1 MLVAKGMTKFW
12 KNHPNKD
19 EISFQAFRQRVERR
33 GLSFEEAMSLNP
45 PRKEHKR
52 QENTLVQFYENHPNR
67 HTVSLMGFY
76 KRVNRGMT
84 PEEAMSIINKDF
96 KNPESCK
103 TYINKLYDK
112 KIENHKKVKELAEVK
127 AELKLLKEKLKDLS
141 R

>member
-1 MLVAKGMTKFW
+1 MLVAKGMTEFW

-45 PRKEHKR
+45 PRKEYKR

-76 KRVNRGMT
+76 KRVNRGLT
-84 PEEAMSIINKDF
+84 PGEAMSIIREDF
-96 KNPESCK
+96 KNPGSCK
-103 TYINKLYDK
+103 TYINKLHDK
-112 KIENHKKVKELAEVK
+112 KIENHKKVKELAEAK
-127 AELKLLKEKLKDLS
+127 KELKLLKEKLKDLS